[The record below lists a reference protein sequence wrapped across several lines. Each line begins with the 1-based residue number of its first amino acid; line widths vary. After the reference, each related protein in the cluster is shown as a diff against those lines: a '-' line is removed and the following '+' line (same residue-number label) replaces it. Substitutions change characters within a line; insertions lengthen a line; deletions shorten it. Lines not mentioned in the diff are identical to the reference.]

1 MYEVASVRL
10 QLELQPVAI
19 LCDYQ
24 RMVEVVTNL
33 MTNALKYTRAGGT
46 VTVETGQCDLGGP
59 LLRIT
64 DTGIGIPADELPRVT
79 ERFFRGADSSSIA
92 AGSGIGLTIV
102 SQLVR
107 AQRGSTRTSRSEP
120 VLRHPGDGHVPE
132 RHRPGGCRAA
142 GWRSASSYGLP
153 AGKRRPVN
161 FT

>member
-107 AQRGSTRTSRSEP
+107 AQRGILEISSEP
-120 VLRHPGDGHVPE
+120 GSGTRVMVTFPKASARRLPSRRMAISQFLR
-132 RHRPGGCRAA
+132 
-142 GWRSASSYGLP
+142 LP